1 MNPLTIP
8 SLTGLCRLLVL
19 LAAWPT
25 PTTRATPPPPV
36 PETPIPITHVDVLV
50 LHTALARDA
59 AGGSSQLEGAVI
71 DAFNEANAMHDRSQ
85 TGVRLNP
92 VGLIQAGYSDSGD
105 LLTDI
110 QALQGFASTLRAD
123 HRADLV
129 VLIVEHEEQDNNG
142 LAGPGRPGP
151 TGNRNAAFITI
162 RRATPV
168 GLGMAIAN
176 RTAFL
181 MGCGA
186 NRPLDGSL
194 SGANAFPHSRAHV
207 FDVDG
212 VTFGTVMSDFAAMRI
227 PHFSNP
233 AVLYRGAPTGVP
245 AGEPGEADNAATL
258 RTLAPLVADYE
269 RCTNRVE
276 FAVRTVQTSE
286 TSGTLQLR
294 LLRSGP
300 IPTTTAQLRASAV
313 PGTAKSGVDFAFT
326 NSIVTFAPGQS
337 EATLHASI
345 LDNDSADGPRS
356 FRIRLHAASP
366 GTGVGWSSD
375 VTISIADDDAPFSFE
390 ATTLA
395 VRESSPPVPAR
406 ILRSGS
412 LNTQTTILLA
422 PDSSHEP
429 EPGLSAVSP
438 SGTPMPWPVPVT
450 FPPGESTAEVLLTAT
465 PDDQPAADRPLR
477 LGLSLDATSTNIPGV
492 TLEVWIH
499 DDDRQTRWA
508 DVPQP
513 PKPSQPHLGPVLT
526 LANGGYLACQ
536 TPSPGAAITLFRAQP
551 GGTIDPSFH
560 EVRFQE
566 AADPEAGLRF
576 GRVAGIIAQPDG
588 RLLVAGYF
596 GAVNATPIRNLVRL
610 LPNGDVDPSFQTG
623 FGFAGPVLAVCLQ
636 PDGRILAVGEF
647 THVDGVR
654 RHGAARLHP
663 DGSLDESFYQEF
675 HSGPGVS
682 LTSVALQ
689 GDSIL
694 IGGRFERVGT
704 ANIANLA
711 RLHSDGSVDTRFT
724 TGVSG
729 TVHGIRMLPGGEFF
743 AFGSFQNP
751 RRWAGRFRAN
761 GTAEVRHRFAG
772 LNGPVADLI
781 PLANG
786 QALLCGS
793 FTGTAGTTPGFALF
807 HPDGS
812 TNPGLGT
819 QLARFSDV
827 RAVIPSPDGHAT
839 LVGRLAVPGE
849 TENHHRLQFHGLS
862 WTPELRQ
869 PQASPDGGF
878 ILQALTFQGLRHTL
892 EASSD
897 LKQWDVL
904 ESRDALGTTETFH
917 HPHSHN
923 PRFFRL
929 RIAPSQD
936 PTP

>member
-1 MNPLTIP
+1 MNPLRIP

-19 LAAWPT
+19 LTARPT
-25 PTTRATPPPPV
+25 PATRATPPPHV
-36 PETPIPITHVDVLV
+36 PETPIPTAHVDVLV
-50 LHTALARDA
+50 MHTPLARDA
-59 AGGSSQLEGAVI
+59 AGGPAQLEAAVLE
-71 DAFNEANAMHDRSQ
+71 AFNEANAMHDRSQ

-92 VGLIQAGYSDSGD
+92 VGLIQASYSDSGS

-129 VLIVEHEEQDNNG
+129 VLLVEHEELDNNG

-207 FDVDG
+207 FEVDG

-227 PHFSNP
+227 PYFSNP
-233 AVLYRGAPTGVP
+233 AVLYRGSPTGVP
-245 AGEPGEADNAATL
+245 AGEPGEADNAASL

-276 FAVRTVQTSE
+276 LTVRTLRTPE
-286 TSGTLQLR
+286 TSGTVPLR
-294 LLRSGP
+294 LVRSGP
-300 IPTTTAQLRASAV
+300 IPTTTAQLRASFV
-313 PGTAKSGVDFAFT
+313 SGTAKSGVDFAFT
-326 NSIVTFAPGQS
+326 NSIVTFAPGES
-337 EATLHASI
+337 EATLHTAI
-345 LDNDSADGPRS
+345 LDNSSADGPRS
-356 FRIRLHAASP
+356 FRIRLHGAAP
-366 GTGVGWSSD
+366 GTGVGWASD
-375 VTISIADDDAPFSFE
+375 ITITIDDDDAPFSFE
-390 ATTLA
+390 SSTLA
-395 VRESSPPVPAR
+395 VRESAPPVPAR
-406 ILRSGS
+406 ILRSGP
-412 LNTQTTILLA
+412 LNDETTILLA
-422 PDSSHEP
+422 PIPSHEP

-438 SGTPMPWPVPVT
+438 SGSPMPWPVPVV
-450 FPPGESTAEVLLTAT
+450 FPPGESTAEVLLAAT
-465 PDDQPAADRPLR
+465 PDNQPGADRPLR
-477 LGLSLDATSTNIPGV
+477 LGLSLDATSTNIPGA

-499 DDDRQTRWA
+499 DDDRQTRWSNL
-508 DVPQP
+508 PLP
-513 PKPSQPHLGPVLT
+513 PSPSHPHQTPVLT
-526 LANGGYLACQ
+526 LPNGGYLACQ
-536 TPSPGAAITLFRAQP
+536 TASPGAAITLFRAQP
-551 GGTIDPSFH
+551 DGTIDPSFQQA
-560 EVRFQE
+560 RFQE
-566 AADPEAGLRF
+566 AADPDAGLRF
-576 GRVAGIIAQPDG
+576 GHVARIVAQPDG

-596 GAVNATPIRNLVRL
+596 AAVNATPIKNLVRL
-610 LPNGDVDPSFQTG
+610 LPNGEIDPSFQTG

-636 PDGRILAVGEF
+636 PDDRILAVGEF

-711 RLHSDGSVDTRFT
+711 RLHSDGSVDTRFI

-729 TVHGIRMLPGGEFF
+729 TVHGFRMLPGGEFF

-761 GTAEVRHRFAG
+761 GTAEVRHRFTG
-772 LNGPVADLI
+772 LNGPVTDLI

-786 QALLCGS
+786 QALLSGS

-807 HPDGS
+807 NPDGS
-812 TNPGLGT
+812 PNPDLGT
-819 QLARFSDV
+819 QLAPFSDV

-839 LVGRLAVPGE
+839 LLGRLAAPGE
-849 TENHHRLQFHGLS
+849 TGNQHHLRFHGLA

-869 PQASPDGGF
+869 PQASLEGGF
-878 ILQALTFQGLRHTL
+878 TLQALTFQGLRHTL

-897 LKQWDVL
+897 LRQWEAL
-904 ESRDALGTTETFH
+904 ESRHALGSTETFH
-917 HPHSHN
+917 HPHSHDSH
-923 PRFFRL
+923 FFRL
-929 RIAPSQD
+929 CVAPSQD